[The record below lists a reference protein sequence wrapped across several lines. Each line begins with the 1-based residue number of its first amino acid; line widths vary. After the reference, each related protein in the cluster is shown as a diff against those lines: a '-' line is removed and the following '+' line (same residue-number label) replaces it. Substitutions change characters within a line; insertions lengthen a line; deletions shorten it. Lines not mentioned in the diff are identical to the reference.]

1 MMVGLTGFMALIPEQ
16 HKAHLREELAS
27 LQNPVRILVFTQEME
42 CQFCRETRE
51 LAQEIAQLS
60 NKIFVEVYDFL
71 KDPKK
76 VSEYAIDKVPAI
88 AVVGKG
94 DYGIRYYGIPAGYE
108 FGTFI
113 KDVKMV
119 SKDATELSERSR
131 TKLASV
137 VSPVHIQVFVTPTCP
152 YCPMAVSL
160 AHQFAVENPHVKAD
174 MIDVTEFPH
183 LGQKYA
189 VMGVPKVVINERV
202 EFTGLLPEDQF
213 LQHVIVASRPVGTV
227 YA

>member
-1 MMVGLTGFMALIPEQ
+1 VPLIPEQ
-16 HKAHLREELAS
+16 HKTHVKEELAS
-27 LQNPVRILVFTQEME
+27 LQDPVRIIVFTQEME

-51 LAQEIAQLS
+51 LAQEIGELS
-60 NKIFVEVYDFL
+60 NKISVEVYDFV
-71 KDPKK
+71 KDAKK
-76 VSEYAIDKVPAI
+76 AAEYAIDKVPAL
-88 AVVGKG
+88 AVVGKQ

-108 FGTFI
+108 FGTFL
-113 KDVKMV
+113 KDLKMV
-119 SKDATELSERSR
+119 SKGSTEISEKSR
-131 TKLASV
+131 AKLASV
-137 VSPVHIQVFVTPTCP
+137 NSPVHIQVFVTPTCP

-160 AHQFAVENPHVKAD
+160 AHQFAIESPRVRAD

-189 VMGVPKVVINERV
+189 VMGVPKVVINERI

-213 LQHVIVASRPVGTV
+213 LQHVIVASRPVGAV

>member
-1 MMVGLTGFMALIPEQ
+1 MAIIPEQ
-16 HKAHLREELAS
+16 HKPHVKEELAS
-27 LQNPVRILVFTQEME
+27 LQSPVRILVFTQEME
-42 CQFCRETRE
+42 CQFCREARE

-60 NKIFVEVYDFL
+60 NKVSVEVYDFV
-71 KDPKK
+71 KDAKK
-76 VSEYAIDKVPAI
+76 ATEYGIDKVPAL
-88 AVVGKG
+88 AVMGKR

-113 KDVKMV
+113 KDLKMV
-119 SKDATELSERSR
+119 SKGATEISEKSR
-131 TKLASV
+131 TRLASV
-137 VSPVHIQVFVTPTCP
+137 NAPVHIQVFVTPTCP

-160 AHQFAVENPHVKAD
+160 AHQFAIENPHVKAD

-183 LGQKYA
+183 LGHKYA

-213 LQHVIVASRPVGTV
+213 LQHVIVASRPVGAV

>member
-1 MMVGLTGFMALIPEQ
+1 MPLIPEQ
-16 HKAHLREELAS
+16 HKTHVKEELAS
-27 LQNPVRILVFTQEME
+27 LQDPVRIIVFTQEME

-51 LAQEIAQLS
+51 LAQEIGELS
-60 NKIFVEVYDFL
+60 NKISVEVYDFV
-71 KDPKK
+71 KDAKK
-76 VSEYAIDKVPAI
+76 AAEYAIDKVPAL
-88 AVVGKG
+88 AVVGKQ

-108 FGTFI
+108 FGTFL
-113 KDVKMV
+113 KDLKMV
-119 SKDATELSERSR
+119 SKGTTEISEKSR
-131 TKLASV
+131 TRLSV
-137 VSPVHIQVFVTPTCP
+137 INTPVHIQVFVTPTCP

-160 AHQFAVENPHVKAD
+160 AHQFAIENPSVRAD

-202 EFTGLLPEDQF
+202 EFSGLLPEDQF
-213 LQHVIVASRPVGTV
+213 LQHVIVASRPVGAV

>member
-1 MMVGLTGFMALIPEQ
+1 MPLIPEQ
-16 HKAHLREELAS
+16 HKAHVREELAS
-27 LQNPVRILVFTQEME
+27 LQNPVRIIVFTQEFE

-51 LAQEIAQLS
+51 LVQEVAQLS
-60 NKIFVEVYDFL
+60 SKLSVEVYDL
-71 KDPKK
+71 IKDAKK
-76 VSEYAIDKVPAI
+76 AAEYAIDKVPAL
-88 AVVGKG
+88 AVVGKE

-113 KDVKMV
+113 KDLKMI
-119 SKDATELSERSR
+119 SRGSTEISEKSR
-131 TKLASV
+131 AKLASV
-137 VSPVHIQVFVTPTCP
+137 NTPVHIQVFVTPTCP

-160 AHQFAVENPHVKAD
+160 AHQFAIENPRVKAD

-202 EFTGLLPEDQF
+202 EFSGLLPEDQF
-213 LQHVIVASRPVGTV
+213 LQHVIVASRPVGAV

>member
-1 MMVGLTGFMALIPEQ
+1 MTLIPEQ

-27 LQNPVRILVFTQEME
+27 LQNSVRILVFTQEIE

-60 NKIFVEVYDFL
+60 SKISVEVYDFL
-71 KDPKK
+71 KDSKK
-76 VSEYAIDKVPAI
+76 ASEHGIDKVPAI
-88 AVVGKG
+88 AVVGRG

-113 KDVKMV
+113 KDLKMA
-119 SKDATELSERSR
+119 SKGVTELSERSR
-131 TKLASV
+131 AKLASV
-137 VSPVHIQVFVTPTCP
+137 TAPVHIQVFVTPTCP

-160 AHQFAVENPHVKAD
+160 AHQFAIENRHVKAD

-213 LQHVIVASRPVGTV
+213 LQHVIVASRPVGAV

>member
-1 MMVGLTGFMALIPEQ
+1 MTLIPEQ
-16 HKAHLREELAS
+16 HKGHLRQELAS
-27 LQNPVRILVFTQEME
+27 LQDPVRIIVFTQEME

-51 LAQEIAQLS
+51 LAQEVAQLS
-60 NKIFVEVYDFL
+60 DKISVEVYDFL

-76 VSEYAIDKVPAI
+76 VSEYEIDKVPAM

-94 DYGIRYYGIPAGYE
+94 DCGLRYYGIPAGYE

-113 KDVKMV
+113 KDLRMV
-119 SKDATELSERSR
+119 SKGATELSERSR

-137 VSPVHIQVFVTPTCP
+137 VEPVHIQVFVTPTCP

-160 AHQFAVENPHVKAD
+160 AHQFAIENLHVKAD

-213 LQHVIVASRPVGTV
+213 LQHVIVASRPVGAV

>member
-1 MMVGLTGFMALIPEQ
+1 MPLIPEQ
-16 HKAHLREELAS
+16 HKPHLRQELAS
-27 LQNPVRILVFTQEME
+27 LQNTVRILVFTQEME

-51 LAQEIAQLS
+51 LTQEIAQLS
-60 NKIFVEVYDFL
+60 NKISVEVYDL
-71 KDPKK
+71 VKDAKK
-76 VSEYAIDKVPAI
+76 ASEYAIDKVPAI
-88 AVVGKG
+88 ALVGKE

-108 FGTFI
+108 FGTFV
-113 KDVKMV
+113 KDLKMA
-119 SKDATELSERSR
+119 SKSATELSEKSR

-137 VSPVHIQVFVTPTCP
+137 NAPVHIQVFVTPTCP

-160 AHQFAVENPHVKAD
+160 AHQSAIENPHVKAD

-213 LQHVIVASRPVGTV
+213 LQHVIVGSRPVGAI

>member
-1 MMVGLTGFMALIPEQ
+1 MALISEQ
-16 HKAHLREELAS
+16 HKKHVRQELAS

-42 CQFCRETRE
+42 CQFCREARS
-51 LAQEIAQLS
+51 LAEEIAELS
-60 NKIFVEVYDFL
+60 DKISVEVYDFM
-71 KDPKK
+71 KDARKA
-76 VSEYAIDKVPAI
+76 EEHRIDKVPALALI
-88 AVVGKG
+88 GKR

-108 FGTFI
+108 FGTFL
-113 KDVKMV
+113 KDLRIV
-119 SKDATELSERSR
+119 SKGATDISEKSR

-137 VSPVHIQVFVTPTCP
+137 SSPVHIQVFVTPTCP

-160 AHQFAVENPHVKAD
+160 AHQFAVESPQVRAD
-174 MIDVTEFPH
+174 MIDVTEFPY

-189 VMGVPKVVINERV
+189 VTGVPKVVINERV

-213 LQHVIVASRPVGTV
+213 LQHIIVASRPVGAV

>member
-1 MMVGLTGFMALIPEQ
+1 MPLIPEQ
-16 HKAHLREELAS
+16 HKAHVREELAS
-27 LQNPVRILVFTQEME
+27 LQNPVRIIVFTQEFE

-51 LAQEIAQLS
+51 LVQEVAQLS
-60 NKIFVEVYDFL
+60 SKLSVEVYDL
-71 KDPKK
+71 IKDAKK
-76 VSEYAIDKVPAI
+76 AAEYAIDKVPAL
-88 AVVGKG
+88 AVVGKE

-113 KDVKMV
+113 KDLKMI
-119 SKDATELSERSR
+119 SRGSTEISEKSR
-131 TKLASV
+131 AKLASV
-137 VSPVHIQVFVTPTCP
+137 NTPVHIQVFVTPTCP

-160 AHQFAVENPHVKAD
+160 AHQFAIENPRVKAD

-189 VMGVPKVVINERV
+189 VMGVPKVIINERV

-213 LQHVIVASRPVGTV
+213 LQHVIVASRPVGAV

>member
-1 MMVGLTGFMALIPEQ
+1 MALISEQ
-16 HKAHLREELAS
+16 HKPHVREELAS
-27 LQNPVRILVFTQEME
+27 LQNPVRIIVFTQEFE
-42 CQFCRETRE
+42 CQFCREARE

-60 NKIFVEVYDFL
+60 NKISIEVYDFM
-71 KDPKK
+71 KDAKTAA
-76 VSEYAIDKVPAI
+76 EYGIDKVPAL
-88 AVVGKG
+88 AVVGKQ

-108 FGTFI
+108 FGTFL
-113 KDVKMV
+113 KDLKMV
-119 SKDATELSERSR
+119 SKGTTEISEKSR
-131 TKLASV
+131 ARLASV
-137 VSPVHIQVFVTPTCP
+137 NAPVHIQVFVTPTCP

-160 AHQFAVENPHVKAD
+160 AHQLAIENPQVRAD

-213 LQHVIVASRPVGTV
+213 LQHVIVASRPVGAV

>member
-1 MMVGLTGFMALIPEQ
+1 MPLIPEQ
-16 HKAHLREELAS
+16 HKAHVREELTS
-27 LQNPVRILVFTQEME
+27 LQNPVRIIVFTQETE
-42 CQFCRETRE
+42 CGFCRETRE

-60 NKIFVEVYDFL
+60 EKISVEVYDL
-71 KDPKK
+71 MKDAKTAA
-76 VSEYAIDKVPAI
+76 EYGIDKIPAL
-88 AVVGKG
+88 VVIGKE

-108 FGTFI
+108 FGTLI
-113 KDVKMV
+113 KDLKMV
-119 SKDATELSERSR
+119 SKGSTEISEKSR
-131 TKLASV
+131 TRLASV
-137 VSPVHIQVFVTPTCP
+137 TAPVHIQVFVTPTCP

-160 AHQFAVENPHVKAD
+160 AHQFAIENPRVRAD

-213 LQHVIVASRPVGTV
+213 LQHVIVASRPVGAV